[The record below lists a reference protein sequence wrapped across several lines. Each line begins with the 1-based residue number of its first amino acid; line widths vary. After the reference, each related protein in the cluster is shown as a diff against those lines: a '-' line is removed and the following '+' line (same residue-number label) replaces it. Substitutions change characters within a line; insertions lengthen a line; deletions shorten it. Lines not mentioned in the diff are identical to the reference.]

1 MGGISMNWRKLIYS
15 IVIPVIVGFV
25 FGLFLSIGILTNAT
39 VFFFAI
45 ALTIAGVLSSTGHG
59 KNGDAPSTIT
69 MGFLATAVTYL
80 FLSLVSELGDS
91 FNWLFVVKT
100 VIFVLVTGFTVYLA
114 KMIMDKTKE
123 KKEGDK
129 NKTK

>member
-1 MGGISMNWRKLIYS
+1 MNWRKLIYS

-45 ALTIAGVLSSTGHG
+45 ALTIAGVLSSTGQG

-91 FNWLFVVKT
+91 FH
-100 VIFVLVTGFTVYLA
+100 
-114 KMIMDKTKE
+114 
-123 KKEGDK
+123 
-129 NKTK
+129 

>member
-1 MGGISMNWRKLIYS
+1 MNWRKLIYS
-15 IVIPVIVGFV
+15 IAIPVIVGFV

-59 KNGDAPSTIT
+59 RNGDAPTT
-69 MGFLATAVTYL
+69 VCMGFLATAVTYL
-80 FLSLVSELGDS
+80 FLSLLSELGDS
-91 FNWLFVVKT
+91 FHWLFVVKT

-114 KMIMDKTKE
+114 KMVMENKSKE

-129 NKTK
+129 KTKEN

>member
-15 IVIPVIVGFV
+15 IAIPVIVGFV

-45 ALTIAGVLSSTGHG
+45 ALTIAGVLSSTGQG

-91 FNWLFVVKT
+91 FHWLFVVKT

-114 KMIMDKTKE
+114 KMIMDKPK
-123 KKEGDK
+123 
-129 NKTK
+129 